1 MSLARETSWIIY
13 MQGGMKSAISADE
26 STKPDDS
33 RTVLFVPDTPIVSEL
48 WASGMGH
55 YLELLPK

>member
-1 MSLARETSWIIY
+1 

-33 RTVLFVPDTPIVSEL
+33 RTVLCAPECRDTVL
-48 WASGMGH
+48 TLYVGMAFR
-55 YLELLPK
+55 LTSLKIMS